1 MSVYQTAIYRGSMET
16 HVHDTSLPGSGTDYC
31 HETSRLSE
39 PMDPQHALYISYNCD
54 LKPMDQQN
62 ALNIAGYNCDLKP
75 MDPQNTLNTVG
86 YNCDLKANVL
96 MATAS
101 H

>member
-1 MSVYQTAIYRGSMET
+1 
-16 HVHDTSLPGSGTDYC
+16 
-31 HETSRLSE
+31 
-39 PMDPQHALYISYNCD
+39 MDPQHALYISYNCD
-54 LKPMDQQN
+54 LKPMDPQN